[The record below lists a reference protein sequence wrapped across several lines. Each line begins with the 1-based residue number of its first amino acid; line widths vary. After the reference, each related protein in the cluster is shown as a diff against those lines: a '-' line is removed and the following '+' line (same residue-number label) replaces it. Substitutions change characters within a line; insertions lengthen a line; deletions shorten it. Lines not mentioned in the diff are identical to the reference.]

1 MEESSIAREATSRVP
16 AKHRKKDAL
25 TQEATAEKHGEA
37 SLERLYPQLK
47 ARRNVSREQVAAHQR
62 TRLHAAMIE
71 ACARKG
77 YAATTVNDVVKLAG
91 TSKKTLF
98 VHFGSKEECFLAT
111 YDLAVREAA
120 ARVSTAYRARP
131 DEERDWAAGLCRAF
145 DAFVAELVEHPR
157 TARIGLVDILAAE
170 AGATER
176 IERTEAIFAWMFN
189 RSFAQAPDGTSM
201 PPALLRSLLGG
212 IWFVARVHL
221 MEGNP
226 EEIAGSGELFRDWIL
241 SYHSPL
247 AREVPL
253 TVPVPSLRGEAA
265 PEWRRR
271 NGRNPEPLV
280 TRLEWICAEAL
291 AYAVRASEGAPTWA
305 ASTCR
310 AVTAI
315 YRCIATDEEFASAAF
330 GEALAA
336 GPEVAEYR
344 IALLRGF
351 ATAFARRVPPD
362 QRPDPLIAEATIG
375 AIWSIAHRCALNR
388 TLNQLPAL
396 AGQASFLA
404 LAPVV
409 GAEQALETIREE
421 LLGGGSGQPAIAI

>member
-1 MEESSIAREATSRVP
+1 MERSSSARGATPRAPVNRSKGDP
-16 AKHRKKDAL
+16 LSHDAAAD
-25 TQEATAEKHGEA
+25 ERGE
-37 SLERLYPQLK
+37 LGTEPLYPQLK

-120 ARVSTAYRARP
+120 ARISTAYRARP
-131 DEERDWAAGLCRAF
+131 DEERDWVAGLCRAF

-157 TARIGLVDILAAE
+157 TARIGLIDILAAE

-189 RSFAQAPDGTSM
+189 RSFAQDPDGTSM
-201 PPALLRSLLGG
+201 PPPLLRSLLGG

-221 MEGNP
+221 IEGNP
-226 EEIAGSGELFRDWIL
+226 EEMAGSGELFRDWIL
-241 SYHSPL
+241 AYHSPL
-247 AREVPL
+247 AKQVPL
-253 TVPVPSLRGEAA
+253 AVSVPLPRGES
-265 PEWRRR
+265 PEQQRREAR
-271 NGRNPEPLV
+271 DPEPLV
-280 TRLEWICAEAL
+280 TRLERICAEAL
-291 AYAVRASEGAPTWA
+291 VCAVRAGEGAPTWA

-310 AVTAI
+310 AVAAI
-315 YRCIATDEEFASAAF
+315 YRHIATDDEFARAAF

-336 GPEVAEYR
+336 GPEAAEYR

-351 ATAFARRVPPD
+351 ATAFARRVPSGR
-362 QRPDPLIAEATIG
+362 RPDPLIAEATVG

-396 AGQASFLA
+396 SGQAAFLA

-421 LLGGGSGQPAIAI
+421 LLGGGSVQTAIAS

>member
-1 MEESSIAREATSRVP
+1 MEGSSTARGAASR
-16 AKHRKKDAL
+16 ARASRSKTDAL
-25 TQEATAEKHGEA
+25 AHAAAEEPGGA
-37 SLERLYPQLK
+37 GLEPLYPQLK
-47 ARRNVSREQVAAHQR
+47 ARRNASREKVAAHQR

-77 YAATTVNDVVKLAG
+77 YTATTVNDVVKLAG

-98 VHFGSKEECFLAT
+98 AHFGSKEECFLAT

-120 ARVSTAYRARP
+120 VRISTAYRARP

-170 AGATER
+170 AGAMER

-189 RSFAQAPDGTSM
+189 RSFAQSPDGTSM

-221 MEGNP
+221 IEGNP

-241 SYHSPL
+241 AYRSPHAKRVPL
-247 AREVPL
+247 AVPAPPPRGGAGPERHRRE
-253 TVPVPSLRGEAA
+253 
-265 PEWRRR
+265 
-271 NGRNPEPLV
+271 GRDPEPLV
-280 TRLEWICAEAL
+280 TRLDRICAEAL
-291 AYAVRASEGAPTWA
+291 VYAVRAGEGASTWA

-310 AVTAI
+310 AVAAI
-315 YRCIATDEEFASAAF
+315 YRYIATDDEFARVAF

-336 GPEVAEYR
+336 GPELAEHR
-344 IALLRGF
+344 IVLLRGF
-351 ATAFARRVPPD
+351 ATAFARRAPSGR
-362 QRPDPLIAEATIG
+362 RPDPLIAEATVG
-375 AIWSIAHRCALNR
+375 AIWTIAHRCALNR
-388 TLNQLPAL
+388 TLSQLPAL
-396 AGQASFLA
+396 SGQAAFLA

-421 LLGGGSGQPAIAI
+421 LLGGGSGRAAIAI